1 MSDDEADPELLELL
15 RKSLGI
21 GKKTNEITSE
31 TNVLR
36 DAEYIYSN
44 AIDVA
49 IDRNGTVAA
58 AETIWQEMQHR
69 VYSRSAWSEH
79 ELHPKAK
86 DEATLNF
93 IFTMDLLNFSFWSDL
108 PEEKRWSVL
117 YRYKRWTGY
126 WSLVAALRRALDEGI
141 PITSPSFWLEQE
153 ELVGSQGA
161 DIQGERASDEVSEA
175 IDVDGQRR
183 DVSNGDETANKDS
196 NGLENPGG
204 FEAMDV
210 EDEDGAKSRDAPEM
224 LDLAT
229 QNEDQE
235 VNSSELSKL
244 TIGENTLAVRSPHLT
259 EEIMKQVFRG
269 EGDEEMPL
277 LQERLSVLR
286 QAGQV
291 LEDEFEGSVA
301 KLIERADGSAGKLVN
316 LLAHHFECF
325 RDQATFDRKKVCF
338 LKRAQ
343 IFVADVWAAFDG
355 QSYGSFDDIDRLTMF
370 ADYRVPQQLHSLG
383 CISYSPK
390 LDYVVRSQQM
400 IPSGS
405 SWECQ
410 LRGCSIWVVEMIR
423 RRIKST
429 HPDAEINAVLID
441 FFLYDLAKEREREGA
456 EAIPHHRTRS
466 IWY

>member
-49 IDRNGTVAA
+49 IDRTGTVAA

-69 VYSRSAWSEH
+69 SYSRSAWSEH

-117 YRYKRWTGY
+117 YRYKHWTGY

-161 DIQGERASDEVSEA
+161 DIESERASDEVSEA
-175 IDVDGQRR
+175 MDVDGERR
-183 DVSNGDETANKDS
+183 YVSNGDETANKDS

-204 FEAMDV
+204 SEAMDV
-210 EDEDGAKSRDAPEM
+210 QDEDGTKSGDASEV
-224 LDLAT
+224 LDVAT
-229 QNEDQE
+229 QNEAQE

-244 TIGENTLAVRSPHLT
+244 TIGESTPAVRSPHLT
-259 EEIMKQVFRG
+259 EDIMKQVFRG

-277 LQERLSVLR
+277 LQDRLSVLR

-291 LEDEFEGSVA
+291 LEDVG
-301 KLIERADGSAGKLVN
+301 
-316 LLAHHFECF
+316 
-325 RDQATFDRKKVCF
+325 
-338 LKRAQ
+338 
-343 IFVADVWAAFDG
+343 
-355 QSYGSFDDIDRLTMF
+355 
-370 ADYRVPQQLHSLG
+370 YRP
-383 CISYSPK
+383 
-390 LDYVVRSQQM
+390 
-400 IPSGS
+400 
-405 SWECQ
+405 
-410 LRGCSIWVVEMIR
+410 
-423 RRIKST
+423 
-429 HPDAEINAVLID
+429 
-441 FFLYDLAKEREREGA
+441 
-456 EAIPHHRTRS
+456 
-466 IWY
+466 